1 MEFSVL
7 TRYTLGMEKSP
18 IQESKEEQTVKEYIQ
33 NLGLVGYSL
42 SGKKVLDVGSGAGA
56 FVRFV
61 NQNDGDAIGVDNGN
75 NLNDA
80 TLSHIEKTKTPFVL
94 AEADDMPFDDS
105 VFDLVVSHAA
115 IPNIASENFKKE
127 TGPRK
132 EWAVSQEEDQQRRIA
147 SLKEML
153 RVVTES
159 GEVRCAPVVRDL
171 NQLKYQTLKIIEAIE
186 KIKEYADVVE
196 EPISETKFRLILR
209 KKKQI

>member
-1 MEFSVL
+1 MELESHKIKHEL
-7 TRYTLGMEKSP
+7 NEEK
-18 IQESKEEQTVKEYIQ
+18 TVREYLS
-33 NLGLVGYSL
+33 NLGLSVTDL
-42 SGKKVLDVGSGAGA
+42 QGKKILDVGSGAGA
-56 FVRFV
+56 FVRFA
-61 NQNDGDAIGVDNGN
+61 NQNGADAIGLDNGN
-75 NLNDA
+75 NLDPVVIEN
-80 TLSHIEKTKTPFVL
+80 IEKTKTPFVL
-94 AEADDMPFDDS
+94 GEANQMPFDDS

-132 EWAVSQEEDQQRRIA
+132 EWAVSKEDDQQRRIA